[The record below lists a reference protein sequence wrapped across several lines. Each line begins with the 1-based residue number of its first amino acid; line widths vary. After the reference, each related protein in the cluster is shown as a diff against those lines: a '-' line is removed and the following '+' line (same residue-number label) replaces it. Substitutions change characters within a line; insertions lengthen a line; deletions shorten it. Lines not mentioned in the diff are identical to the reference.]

1 VANTDQ
7 QAKGTELDAV
17 AQVRITHALGLHAR
31 PAAQIA
37 RLVSGFQAKVS
48 MTKVSDGV
56 SADCSSVL
64 SMLVL
69 AAGNGTELTIAG
81 EGPDAVAAVQ
91 CLVRFFQDG
100 FEEE

>member
-1 VANTDQ
+1 VENTEQQRDSGTGCVVA
-7 QAKGTELDAV
+7 E
-17 AQVRITHALGLHAR
+17 VRISHSLGLHAR

-48 MTKVSDGV
+48 MTKLSDGL

-69 AAGNGTELTIAG
+69 AAGNGTKLSIAG
-81 EGPDAVAAVQ
+81 EGPDAAAAVE

-100 FEEE
+100 FDED